1 MRSLK
6 NGEVEMK
13 LRTEKESSR
22 VPLQDAPALIKQQ
35 VKELYDS
42 IK

>member
-1 MRSLK
+1 MRNLK
-6 NGEVEMK
+6 KGHVEMK
-13 LRTEKESSR
+13 RRSEKESSQ
-22 VPLQDAPALIKQQ
+22 VPLQDAPALIEEK

>member
-1 MRSLK
+1 MRNLK
-6 NGEVEMK
+6 KGHVEMR
-13 LRTEKESSR
+13 LRAEKESSR
-22 VPLQDAPALIKQQ
+22 VPLQDAPALIKQK